1 MANTSA
7 PSPLPR
13 IYLVRHGET
22 EWSRL
27 GRHTGKTDLT
37 LLPQGEADAQRV
49 GQRLATIAF
58 SRVLCSP
65 RRRARRTCEL
75 AGLADRMEEE
85 SDLQEWDYGA
95 YEGQTADE
103 IRAQR
108 PDWNIYR
115 DGCPS
120 GESAEAITARADR
133 LVRQLAT
140 LSGNVALFSHGHF
153 LRILTARWLDWPI
166 QHAQNLLLG
175 TASLSILEFNHGLR
189 SRPVISLWNDTGV
202 PAAPPPAS
210 RPSHGS

>member
-1 MANTSA
+1 
-7 PSPLPR
+7 
-13 IYLVRHGET
+13 
-22 EWSRL
+22 
-27 GRHTGKTDLT
+27 LT
-37 LLPQGEADAQRV
+37 PKGEAAARGVADRLKGLSFQAVWSSPSQR
-49 GQRLATIAF
+49 AF
-58 SRVLCSP
+58 N
-65 RRRARRTCEL
+65 TCTL
-75 AGLADRMEEE
+75 AGFGATAVKKD
-85 SDLQEWDYGA
+85 DLQEWDYGA

-210 RPSHGS
+210 RPPQGS